1 MKKID
6 IRIDKAK
13 ILSYEVELKDNL
25 PSITATIGLFSA
37 DKQISTFSLRTEEY
51 YGNSIVFSLPPQII
65 NPIKDIA
72 KQLETI
78 LIKKCNESFLQLT
91 DGKDKK

>member
-51 YGNSIVFSLPPQII
+51 YGNSIVITSNAVGTVSPGS
-65 NPIKDIA
+65 A
-72 KQLETI
+72 KKIPCIFYNGRL
-78 LIKKCNESFLQLT
+78 
-91 DGKDKK
+91 GKVPTR